1 MKQVGLQRP
10 SGNTPL
16 LFIINLIVIT
26 PLIDNIL
33 QSNASEFNLSLLKLL
48 ELQIRYVNSTGFMNV
63 TFKPACNDLNLTR
76 QLNKSNIEVSLL
88 QAS

>member
-26 PLIDNIL
+26 PLNDNPIK
-33 QSNASEFNLSLLKLL
+33 SNASEFDLSLLKPL
-48 ELQIRYVNSTGFMNV
+48 ELQIPFINSTGFMNV
-63 TFKPACNDLNLTR
+63 TFKPACFDLNLTR
-76 QLNKSNIEVSLL
+76 QMNKSNIVVSLL